1 MADSIDF
8 IFYINLEKRADRREQ
23 IETELKKMEI
33 TAERFVGIPFE
44 PGIVGCGKSHL
55 EVLKLAKD
63 RKYKNVLILE
73 DDFTFLVNREN
84 FDNCLNKFFN
94 DTEGNYDVCMFC
106 SQDLEEKGEKPFS
119 YLSSVFH
126 AKNASAYLVNGTYL
140 DTIIKLYEWAIPLLE
155 STGEIEK
162 YSNDEAWK
170 LLQEKDKWFVFNPRL
185 GKQRPGYSDNEK
197 KFIDY
202 DL

>member
-73 DDFTFLVNREN
+73 DDFTFLVDRKK
-84 FDNCLNKFFN
+84 FDDSINNFFN
-94 DTEGNYDVCMFC
+94 NTEGNYDVCMFC

-126 AKNASAYLVNGTYL
+126 AKNASAYLVNGAYL
-140 DTIIKLYEWAIPLLE
+140 DTIIKLY
-155 STGEIEK
+155 
-162 YSNDEAWK
+162 
-170 LLQEKDKWFVFNPRL
+170 
-185 GKQRPGYSDNEK
+185 
-197 KFIDY
+197 
-202 DL
+202 

>member
-1 MADSIDF
+1 M
-8 IFYINLEKRADRREQ
+8 
-23 IETELKKMEI
+23 
-33 TAERFVGIPFE
+33 
-44 PGIVGCGKSHL
+44 
-55 EVLKLAKD
+55 
-63 RKYKNVLILE
+63 
-73 DDFTFLVNREN
+73 
-84 FDNCLNKFFN
+84 
-94 DTEGNYDVCMFC
+94 
-106 SQDLEEKGEKPFS
+106 
-119 YLSSVFH
+119 
-126 AKNASAYLVNGTYL
+126 